1 MLISQKE
8 PRLPAKAGL
17 PLAGADP
24 LNPLEES
31 EPVSPAPTRKLWRT
45 GTLTYTAG
53 GLFILFF
60 WLLWGDF
67 AWAMRDRSVGPVL
80 GLLLKKYGASDLLMG
95 VLMGTLPGAIT
106 MILGPIVSCKSDV
119 FRSRWGRRIPFL
131 FIPTPV
137 AFLAMVGFAFS
148 PALGQS
154 IHTILG
160 VYSPGLH
167 ACVLGLLAL
176 FWTTFEVAAI
186 IANSVFG
193 GLVNDVVPKEVCGRF
208 FSIFRAISLIAGI
221 IFNYWLFGKAE
232 ENMTAIFLG
241 IGILYG
247 GGFTMMCLKV
257 KEGQYPPPPPDAP
270 GTKGALGKI
279 VSAKT
284 YFMECFGQ
292 SYYLWY
298 ILALQAVWMAFVPIN
313 LFSLFFAMSL
323 GMDMGT
329 YGKILAVTYAVSLV
343 VSYPLGAL
351 ADRFHPL
358 RVSLVAL
365 AFYAA
370 AVLWGG
376 IYATTPRNF
385 AIAVVAHGILS
396 GIWIT
401 ASASIGQRLLPAAK
415 FGQYSSACSFVGAIT
430 GMLIPP
436 LMGVFLDAT
445 GHAYR
450 ATYFAAFGLAVAGL
464 VCGLL
469 LHHRF
474 MKLGGPGRYVAPE

>member
-1 MLISQKE
+1 MPSTDTASIPHNP
-8 PRLPAKAGL
+8 PRK
-17 PLAGADP
+17 
-24 LNPLEES
+24 
-31 EPVSPAPTRKLWRT
+31 VWHV

-95 VLMGTLPGAIT
+95 VLMGSLPGAIT
-106 MILGPIVSCKSDV
+106 MILGPIISCKSDV

-137 AFLAMVGFAFS
+137 AFLAMIGFAFS
-148 PALGQS
+148 PALGHS
-154 IHTILG
+154 IHVMLG

-167 ACVLGLLAL
+167 PCVLTLLAL
-176 FWTTFEVAAI
+176 FWTTFEVSAI
-186 IANSVFG
+186 IANAVFG

-208 FSIFRAISLIAGI
+208 YSIFRLVSLFAGI
-221 IFNYWLFGKAE
+221 IFSYWMFGAAE

-241 IGILYG
+241 VGILYG
-247 GGFTMMCLKV
+247 GGFTMMCLNV

-270 GTKGALGKI
+270 STKGALGKMI
-279 VSAKT
+279 GAKT
-284 YFMECFGQ
+284 YFVECFGQ

-298 ILALQAVWMAFVPIN
+298 IVALQAVWMSFVPIN
-313 LFSLFFAMSL
+313 LFNLFFAKSL
-323 GMDMGT
+323 GMDMND
-329 YGKILAVTYAVSLV
+329 YGKILALTYGVSLV

-365 AFYAA
+365 GFYAA

-385 AIAVVAHGILS
+385 AIAATAHGILS

-436 LMGVFLDAT
+436 VVGVFLDAT

-450 ATYFAAFGLAVAGL
+450 YTYFAAFGLAVLGLAAG
-464 VCGLL
+464 VV
-469 LHHRF
+469 LHRKF
-474 MKLGGPGRYVAPE
+474 MQLGGTAQYAAPE